1 MEVYDQNG
9 EATLPRTTTGLTEN
23 NIYIDYYKK
32 KSVHFYVYT
41 DFFFTIER

>member
-32 KSVHFYVYT
+32 VLAHIEVQGL
-41 DFFFTIER
+41 FTIER